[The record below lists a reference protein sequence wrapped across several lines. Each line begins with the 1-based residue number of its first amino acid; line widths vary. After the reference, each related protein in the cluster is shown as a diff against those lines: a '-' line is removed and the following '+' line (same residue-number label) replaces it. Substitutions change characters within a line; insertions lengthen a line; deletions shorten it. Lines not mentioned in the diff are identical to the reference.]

1 VLVVSFA
8 WYGTLKSP
16 QANCRRCETRNR
28 VWTILA
34 ACVLGLGVLSGCAS
48 LLPPSPLAPVL
59 LADPADVTL
68 LEALAH
74 EQYTRVESCDARK
87 SCPQDQYTRGLIALF
102 QSRERAVASFQQV
115 RSVAPNSRLATL
127 STSWIDLLQASGRGL
142 SFLDLQNSGVP
153 KVTEDFVWEAL
164 ERELDGANETVRG
177 LFSERAKRVG
187 GLTDRRPITS
197 QDQATSPKD
206 TDQATV
212 QALHKRLQE
221 RERTLAER
229 DHQIKVMSTQLDD
242 LKRIEQD
249 TRNRRRPVRSSV
261 TVAP

>member
-1 VLVVSFA
+1 M
-8 WYGTLKSP
+8 
-16 QANCRRCETRNR
+16 RNR
-28 VWTILA
+28 VWTIQA

-68 LEALAH
+68 IEALAH
-74 EQYTRVESCDARK
+74 EQYTRVESCGARK
-87 SCPQDQYTRGLIALF
+87 SCPQDHYTRGLIALF
-102 QSRERAVASFQQV
+102 QSRERAVAAFQQV

-127 STSWIDLLQASGRGL
+127 SSSWIDLLQASGSGL
-142 SFLDLQNSGVP
+142 SFLNVQSPGVP

-164 ERELDGANETVRG
+164 ERELDGANESVRG

-187 GLTDRRPITS
+187 ELTDRRPVTS
-197 QDQATSPKD
+197 QNQATSPKD
-206 TDQATV
+206 TDQETV
-212 QALHKRLQE
+212 QALHKRLHE

-229 DHQIKVMSTQLDD
+229 DQQIHVMSSQLDA
-242 LKRIEQD
+242 LKRIDQD
-249 TRNRRRPVRSSV
+249 TRVRRRPLRPSV